1 MPKKRPKRALSSTSG
16 DASESPAKKLSVL
29 GSIIGGAG
37 DASLSFLSGGCGGLG
52 HQSGSE
58 LERARTLLCQGG
70 ADAESEAV
78 ELLEAFVA
86 NAKGKQ
92 AAPGVLAMFSPQR
105 LHAEALVELGKL
117 RVGRGDVEGAVE
129 HFTQAFG
136 LAQVAESYLWAA
148 KALRQSAP
156 SQEALQRVR
165 CLLQTAVEIGGDKAA
180 CSADAECAVEAREA
194 LALLLYQ
201 AGETEEAHAHLHQL
215 GYKYSLARHVLSYR
229 QGGACDGVGSR
240 DYLRVVDRALPPKM
254 LRHMQE
260 AFAEGSP
267 FWGEHRYRVLPPS
280 PYFSYVH
287 ELGHEPRTSLEQ
299 VTRTVSETLT
309 LALIVTPTL
318 V

>member
-1 MPKKRPKRALSSTSG
+1 MKPVASSHFAAGRRMPKKRPKRALSSTSK

-165 CLLQTAVEIGGDKAA
+165 CLRVPVRGDRDEDARRARCGGG
-180 CSADAECAVEAREA
+180 SR
-194 LALLLYQ
+194 
-201 AGETEEAHAHLHQL
+201 G
-215 GYKYSLARHVLSYR
+215 S
-229 QGGACDGVGSR
+229 GGAGG
-240 DYLRVVDRALPPKM
+240 
-254 LRHMQE
+254 
-260 AFAEGSP
+260 G
-267 FWGEHRYRVLPPS
+267 
-280 PYFSYVH
+280 
-287 ELGHEPRTSLEQ
+287 
-299 VTRTVSETLT
+299 
-309 LALIVTPTL
+309 
-318 V
+318 